1 MKELRVFVNSQFGAV
16 RTLVQDGTVYFVGK
30 DVAEALGYINVRD
43 AIKKHVDEEDKGVAD
58 CDTPGGPQSMTI
70 INESGV
76 YSLVFSSRLPTAKAF
91 KRWVTSEV
99 LPAIRQHGV
108 YAMDHLLEN
117 PDALIQA
124 LTAYKEERNR
134 ARKLAQ
140 INAAQQQQIAEL
152 RPKATYFDLVL
163 QCRELVSTS
172 TIAKDYGWSA
182 NRMNQWLH
190 EHGIQYKQGNIWL
203 LYQAYAP
210 MGYTSTKTFN
220 IPDGNGVL
228 HNRVHTYWTQKGRL
242 FIYRLMTEEGNYPLI
257 EKECGIYGHA

>member
-1 MKELRVFVNSQFGAV
+1 MGQDEKN
-16 RTLVQDGTVYFVGK
+16 TLVLTEGIPGNPEKRVVN
-30 DVAEALGYINVRD
+30 EAGLYTLILR
-43 AIKKHVDEEDKGVAD
+43 
-58 CDTPGGPQSMTI
+58 
-70 INESGV
+70 
-76 YSLVFSSRLPTAKAF
+76 SRKPEARAF
-91 KRWVTSEV
+91 KRWVTHEV
-99 LPAIRQHGV
+99 LPSIRKTGIYATEAIL
-108 YAMDHLLEN
+108 DN
-117 PDALIQA
+117 PDLAIAA
-124 LTAYKEERNR
+124 LTKLKEERNR
-134 ARKLAQ
+134 ARELAQ

-152 RPKATYFDLVL
+152 RPKPKATYFDLVL
-163 QCRELVSTS
+163 QCRDLVSTS

-257 EKECGIYGHA
+257 EKECGSHGHA

>member
-1 MKELRVFVNSQFGAV
+1 MAKSYR
-16 RTLVQDGTVYFVGK
+16 
-30 DVAEALGYINVRD
+30 YI
-43 AIKKHVDEEDKGVAD
+43 H
-58 CDTPGGPQSMTI
+58 
-70 INESGV
+70 
-76 YSLVFSSRLPTAKAF
+76 
-91 KRWVTSEV
+91 
-99 LPAIRQHGV
+99 
-108 YAMDHLLEN
+108 
-117 PDALIQA
+117 
-124 LTAYKEERNR
+124 YKEERNR
-134 ARKLAQ
+134 ARELAQ
-140 INAAQQQQIAEL
+140 INAAQQQQLAEL

-242 FIYRLMTEEGNYPLI
+242 FIYQLMTEEGNYPLI

>member
-1 MKELRVFVNSQFGAV
+1 
-16 RTLVQDGTVYFVGK
+16 
-30 DVAEALGYINVRD
+30 
-43 AIKKHVDEEDKGVAD
+43 
-58 CDTPGGPQSMTI
+58 MTH
-70 INESGV
+70 
-76 YSLVFSSRLPTAKAF
+76 
-91 KRWVTSEV
+91 EV
-99 LPAIRQHGV
+99 LPAIRKTGI
-108 YAMDHLLEN
+108 YATEAILDN
-117 PDALIQA
+117 PDLAIAA
-124 LTAYKEERNR
+124 LTKLKEERNR
-134 ARKLAQ
+134 ARELAQ
-140 INAAQQQQIAEL
+140 INAAQQQLAEL

-257 EKECGIYGHA
+257 EKGRGDSGEI

>member
-1 MKELRVFVNSQFGAV
+1 
-16 RTLVQDGTVYFVGK
+16 
-30 DVAEALGYINVRD
+30 
-43 AIKKHVDEEDKGVAD
+43 
-58 CDTPGGPQSMTI
+58 MTI

-134 ARKLAQ
+134 ARELAQ
-140 INAAQQQQIAEL
+140 INAAQQQQLAEL